1 MAEHPK
7 RIAAFLF
14 GIVAHSLSDLSWHS
28 LRGLQAG
35 FIRVQAAAGFAG
47 DYATS
52 HLLADEGGDY
62 VLRHMQALDHLIS
75 PFVTEQI
82 ENYPMGGFYDMTV
95 WTLEC
100 WNGLA
105 GYLNKDPANLTSP
118 ETLFHLCDELM
129 EGKTSKPTEVPQFS
143 SDSQVEKEKSHAHTG
158 IASGHQS
165 VNENLQRRGEE
176 ILQPGMDDLNKAG
189 LTVQTNTDPAT
200 GMVTFSIQELQ
211 NHDNPTAT
219 VTPGVEPMVAR
230 RRSDVLTNK
239 VNTICEHFMDD
250 AERTGCFGSGRFLG
264 LSGPMVSKSRLGSQ
278 ILFED
283 FDHDGKADLVVT
295 SWHDSQYAT
304 QAGTV
309 AVKFGV

>member
-1 MAEHPK
+1 

-35 FIRVQAAAGFAG
+35 FIRVQAAAG
-47 DYATS
+47 
-52 HLLADEGGDY
+52 
-62 VLRHMQALDHLIS
+62 HMQALDHLISDWQVPVKDVLEIYRRRNITIPTSELVQCLVKGYAGSQAKARLDPPLFDTFARQS

-82 ENYPMGGFYDMTV
+82 ENYPMGGFYDMTM
-95 WTLEC
+95 WMLEC

-105 GYLNKDPANLTSP
+105 GYLNKDPAVNLTSP
-118 ETLFHLCDELM
+118 ETPFHLCDELM

-200 GMVTFSIQELQ
+200 GMVAFSIQELQ

-250 AERTGCFGSGRFLG
+250 AERTGCLGVDAFWGCRGRWCG
-264 LSGPMVSKSRLGSQ
+264 
-278 ILFED
+278 
-283 FDHDGKADLVVT
+283 
-295 SWHDSQYAT
+295 
-304 QAGTV
+304 
-309 AVKFGV
+309 